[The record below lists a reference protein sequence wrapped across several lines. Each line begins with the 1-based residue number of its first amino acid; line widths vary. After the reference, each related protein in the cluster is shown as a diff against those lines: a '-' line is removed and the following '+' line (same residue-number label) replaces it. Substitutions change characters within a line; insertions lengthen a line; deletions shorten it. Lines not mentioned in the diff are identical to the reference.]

1 MRNWLSRW
9 TPHWRPGLLAL
20 MVLGPLFF
28 ITYGGANQWAADQA
42 EVPSIVFAWERHI
55 PLLPWTILP
64 YWSID
69 LFYGLSLLMAP
80 SLFLL
85 RRHVLRL
92 LTAQFVSVGCFVLWP
107 LRFSTS
113 RPALDGWEGVL
124 FDALASFDLPYNQ
137 APSLH
142 IVLLVVL
149 WDFYRRLLKGGWRWL
164 LHGWSALIA
173 VSVLTTYQHHFID
186 VPTGM
191 LVGAFCLWLWPLQG
205 DVPWLAAKPPRGR
218 RHAQLTMA
226 YAAGA
231 AALAWLALA
240 LGSSWSRVAWWLMW
254 PAVACLLV
262 ALGYGGW
269 GPAVFQ
275 KHPHG
280 RHAAASRWLLAPHRW
295 MAWLNARAW
304 TWRWPASVPVVDGV
318 WLGRLPLPWETDH
331 RQFNTLVDVTAE
343 LDAGHPGVHAV
354 PMLDLHVPDSARLRE
369 AAELVELLR
378 AQPRGQV
385 LVACALGVSRSA
397 AVVVTWLYL
406 TGRAASVD
414 AACDMVRR
422 VRPQVR
428 LSPLWLGCIG
438 QAVASPPTSDEG
450 ASDPAAALVCAPQPG
465 GVCVPEPGP

>member
-1 MRNWLSRW
+1 MRNRLSRW
-9 TPHWRPGLLAL
+9 VPHWRPGLLAL
-20 MVLGPLFF
+20 LVLGPLFF
-28 ITYGGANQWAADQA
+28 ITYGGANQWAAGLA
-42 EVPSIVFAWERHI
+42 EVPSIVFAWEQHI

-80 SLFLL
+80 SVFLL

-92 LTAQFVSVGCFVLWP
+92 LTAQLVSVSCFVLWP
-107 LRFSTS
+107 LRFSTP

-149 WDFYRRLLKGGWRWL
+149 WDFYRRLLRGAWRWV

-205 DVPWLAAKPPRGR
+205 DVPWLASRPYRDR
-218 RHAQLTMA
+218 RHARLAMA

-231 AALAWLALA
+231 VLLAWLALA
-240 LGSSWSRVAWWLMW
+240 LGSSWSRAAWWLMW
-254 PAVACLLV
+254 PAAACLLV

-275 KHPHG
+275 KHGHG
-280 RHAAASRWLLAPHRW
+280 RHAVASRWLLAPYRW
-295 MAWLNARAW
+295 VAWLNARAW
-304 TWRWPASVPVVDGV
+304 TWRLPASVPVADGV
-318 WLGRLPLPWETDH
+318 WLGRLPLPWETSH
-331 RQFNTLVDVTAE
+331 RDFRVIVDLTAE
-343 LDAGHPGVHAV
+343 LDAGHRGTHAV
-354 PMLDLHVPDSARLRE
+354 PMLDLHVPDSTRLRE
-369 AAELVELLR
+369 AAELVERLR
-378 AQPRGQV
+378 TPASGQV
-385 LVACALGVSRSA
+385 LVACALGISRSA
-397 AVVVTWLYL
+397 AVVVTWLCI
-406 TGRAASVD
+406 TGRADSVD
-414 AACDMVRR
+414 AACDMVHR
-422 VRPQVR
+422 VRPQIR
-428 LSPLWLGCIG
+428 LSPEWRVCIA
-438 QAVASPPTSDEG
+438 QAVAGDAIHDEF
-450 ASDPAAALVCAPQPG
+450 ASVMPAASACEPQSLSTCAPE
-465 GVCVPEPGP
+465 VRS